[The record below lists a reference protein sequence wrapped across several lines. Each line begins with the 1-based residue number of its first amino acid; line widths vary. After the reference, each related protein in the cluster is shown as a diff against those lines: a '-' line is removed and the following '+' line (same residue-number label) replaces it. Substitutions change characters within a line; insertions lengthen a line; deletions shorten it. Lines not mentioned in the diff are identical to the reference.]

1 VHHAAESAGGLS
13 DEEQCLAMRNAGDP
27 ARAFPEGA

>member
-1 VHHAAESAGGLS
+1 MS

-27 ARAFPEGA
+27 ARAFPQAG